1 MDVTL
6 SCPMDVSR
14 FPWDEQLCS
23 LELESFSHTMTSLR
37 YAWQDGNN
45 SVLVSPDVGLPDWIV
60 LGANQ
65 RLIEVSSGG
74 SVSVIREHSNQS
86 V

>member
-6 SCPMDVSR
+6 SCPMDVSL
-14 FPWDEQLCS
+14 FPWDEQRCS

-45 SVLVSPDVGLPDWIV
+45 SVLVSPDAV
-60 LGANQ
+60 
-65 RLIEVSSGG
+65 
-74 SVSVIREHSNQS
+74 
-86 V
+86 